1 MKSKLAIAL
10 QCCLLAGCYSA
21 PTVTGKQ
28 QTINLDTSNN
38 RVLYFRFPAGAQLK
52 IAELNCPVGAS
63 VNVVCRTA
71 TNAPCG
77 SWNLQQDGAATAGAS
92 AETGVANLNYGG
104 PVEACRATIV
114 VKSP

>member
-1 MKSKLAIAL
+1 MKSKLAIASL
-10 QCCLLAGCYSA
+10 CCALTGCQSA
-21 PTVTGKQ
+21 PIVADKQ
-28 QTINLDTSNN
+28 QQINLDTSNN

-71 TNAPCG
+71 TNARCG

-114 VKSP
+114 VTSP